1 MSGDR
6 PTVGARASI
15 RIGDALAYPSGEAGF
30 SPDRRYPEYAFE
42 TLSPDPNPVYESV
55 RNLFV
60 QLGLDRERLDTPE
73 WNPLG
78 AYIDPGQSVFVLCNF
93 VYHRRPQDSESAFQA
108 KCTHGSVL
116 RALADFALI
125 AAGHGARIRFGNS
138 PLQSCDWSRVL
149 ADSGADRVERFYA
162 DNGVDVAA
170 TDLRLFVT
178 ERSFLGSVDAVHH
191 RERPGQAVEID
202 LRDESVLTRLPRG
215 GRTAPFRISDY
226 DPRRIESFHAGGSHR
241 YVIHREILDA
251 DVVISLPKLK
261 THEKVGLTCGLK
273 GFVGTVGHKDCLAH
287 HRFGSPRIGGDEY
300 PNSLA
305 FLRPLSRFHD
315 WLNRRPRTAPLQGA
329 LQIAY
334 RNAHR
339 VLRRLGAT
347 SAGAW
352 HGNDTAWRM
361 TLDLARIVHYAD
373 TDGRLSEEPARRHLL
388 LLDGIVAG
396 EGNGPL
402 VPTPATAGTLLFCDN
417 VAFGDRLACR
427 LMGFDPARIPLIDSA
442 FSDLRFPIAPR
453 AARPVEIVLDG
464 GECGED
470 DIPTALGRSFRPPD
484 GWMRHLTR

>member
-55 RNLFV
+55 RDLFV

-178 ERSFLGSVDAVHH
+178 ERSFLGS
-191 RERPGQAVEID
+191 E
-202 LRDESVLTRLPRG
+202 
-215 GRTAPFRISDY
+215 
-226 DPRRIESFHAGGSHR
+226 
-241 YVIHREILDA
+241 
-251 DVVISLPKLK
+251 
-261 THEKVGLTCGLK
+261 
-273 GFVGTVGHKDCLAH
+273 
-287 HRFGSPRIGGDEY
+287 
-300 PNSLA
+300 
-305 FLRPLSRFHD
+305 PLSRS
-315 WLNRRPRTAPLQGA
+315 LRRPPVGA
-329 LQIAY
+329 
-334 RNAHR
+334 
-339 VLRRLGAT
+339 
-347 SAGAW
+347 
-352 HGNDTAWRM
+352 
-361 TLDLARIVHYAD
+361 
-373 TDGRLSEEPARRHLL
+373 
-388 LLDGIVAG
+388 
-396 EGNGPL
+396 
-402 VPTPATAGTLLFCDN
+402 AGTS
-417 VAFGDRLACR
+417 GGRSGPPTGR
-427 LMGFDPARIPLIDSA
+427 G
-442 FSDLRFPIAPR
+442 APR
-453 AARPVEIVLDG
+453 
-464 GECGED
+464 
-470 DIPTALGRSFRPPD
+470 PP
-484 GWMRHLTR
+484 RRE